1 MLRVSVIIPSYN
13 RADYL
18 PLTLQSIFDQ
28 ALAPDEIIVVDD
40 GSSDGTAELVKDYGS
55 RVRYFGQ
62 NHLGVAA
69 ARNLGLSMA
78 HGDVIAWLDADDL
91 WDPDFLRTVV
101 SRLELDQSIDGVY
114 TGFAL
119 IDSAGNVLVTPE
131 PKVVPPAGLFQALID
146 SDFIITSAFV
156 VRKKCFEQVGCFD
169 ESFRICEDYDMFL
182 RLSKVFTL
190 VGVSQPLMKLRVH
203 EHNIT
208 RDTQIFCRFRL
219 ALTAKHFG
227 PAEGDPAAWPHA
239 KRRAHAHALLACAVR
254 YFQDQKPEAG
264 WQYVRQAVLT
274 WPGLLDTLDFYFEL
288 AFGGQPRV
296 CRGRVDLLDIDSQGA
311 ELLRQLGALFA
322 AAGPEVQAY
331 RQAAYGNAYLTLAIL
346 NDQAGHWAAAR
357 GCLGRALITAP
368 RLLASYPVIRRLI
381 KLCAGQRLVSV
392 LRSLGSRQLPFKAR
406 FRGEKNEPISY

>member
-28 ALAPDEIIVVDD
+28 ALIPDEIIVVDD
-40 GSSDGTAELVKDYGS
+40 GSTDGTTELVRTYGT
-55 RVRYFGQ
+55 RVRYFCQ
-62 NHLGVAA
+62 DHLGVAA

-78 HGDVIAWLDADDL
+78 QGDVIAWLDADDL
-91 WDPDFLRTVV
+91 WDPDFLLTLV
-101 SRLELDQSIDGVY
+101 SRLELDQGIDGVY
-114 TGFAL
+114 AGFAL

-131 PKVVPPAGLFQALID
+131 LKVVPPGELFRALID

-156 VRKKCFEQVGCFD
+156 VRRKCFEQVGHFD

-190 VGVSQPLMKLRVH
+190 VGVCQPLMKLRVH

-208 RDTQIFCRFRL
+208 RDTQIFCQFRL

-227 PAEGDPAAWPHA
+227 PGEGNPAAWPED
-239 KRRAHAHALLACAVR
+239 KRRAHAHAFLACAVR
-254 YFQDQKPEAG
+254 YFQDQKPETG

-274 WPGLLDTLDFYFEL
+274 WPSLLDSLDLYFEL

-296 CRGRVDLLDIDSQGA
+296 CRGRVDLLDIESQGA
-311 ELLRQLGALFA
+311 ELLLHLGAIFA
-322 AAGPEVQAY
+322 EAGPEVQAH
-331 RQAAYGNAYLTLAIL
+331 RQAAYGNAYLTLGIL
-346 NDQAGHWAAAR
+346 NDQAGPWAEARSYLWRAIAAD
-357 GCLGRALITAP
+357 P
-368 RLLASYPVIRRLI
+368 RLLISYPVVRRLV
-381 KLCAGQRLVSV
+381 KLSAGQRLVSV
-392 LRSLGSRQLPFKAR
+392 LRSMRPG
-406 FRGEKNEPISY
+406 